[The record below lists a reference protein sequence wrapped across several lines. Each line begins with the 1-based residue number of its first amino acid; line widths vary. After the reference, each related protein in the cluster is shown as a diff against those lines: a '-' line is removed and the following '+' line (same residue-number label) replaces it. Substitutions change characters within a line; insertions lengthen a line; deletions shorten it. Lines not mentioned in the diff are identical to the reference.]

1 MGRAGRIELSASQG
15 WRYSALANAPRE
27 THLTARI
34 LTGQGLS
41 MSQSISGEA
50 ALADPLAAI
59 PQLETLLE
67 QHFGYSTFRPGQRE
81 VITRLLSGH
90 SAAAVFPTGGGKS
103 LCYQLPA
110 LLLDGLTLVV
120 SPLIALMKDQI
131 DALAARGIDAR
142 RLDSSLDAE
151 DHRALMADL
160 TAGRVPLLYVAPER
174 FNNERFRASL
184 EQLDIALF
192 AVDEAHC
199 ISEWG
204 HNFRPDYLKLAGAAR
219 AIGAR
224 AMLALTAT
232 ATDRV
237 LQDICDGF
245 EIASDDAIR
254 TSFYRP
260 NLTLRFTPVHA
271 AERDGQLIE
280 TLRSRSLGPTIVYVT
295 LQRTA
300 ERLAEQLSGAGF
312 EARAYHAGLEG
323 DRRAAV
329 QDEFLA
335 SDRMVVV
342 ATIAFGMGI
351 DKPDI
356 RYVYHYN
363 PPKSL
368 EHLAQEIGR
377 AGRDGLASTCELQI
391 CADDIPTLQNFVY
404 GDTPTRASVRS
415 LVAALVGGQEDTL
428 ALALTQVGNAHDMRP
443 LVVRTLL
450 TYLEL
455 DRYLEAMTPVY
466 DRFRYRPL
474 VSEDEILRR
483 LQDEP
488 RDLMQRLLAASKK
501 ARIWYTVH
509 AEKVATELGVPR
521 DRIVGALDWLANEK
535 LVELKA
541 EGVLHRYRRLR
552 SADVEALSD
561 DLYERALV
569 RERSELDR
577 LDSVLELATQD
588 SCQIQSLSRHFADP
602 EPSAPCGHCE
612 HCIGGP
618 IRLAPALARPLD
630 DETWAQLSHL
640 PGEHGALED
649 PRVFARFLCGIRSP
663 LLTRDKLTRHA
674 DFGRLAEVPFGQ
686 VMERAK

>member
-1 MGRAGRIELSASQG
+1 
-15 WRYSALANAPRE
+15 
-27 THLTARI
+27 
-34 LTGQGLS
+34 
-41 MSQSISGEA
+41 MSESISGEGASADSLSA
-50 ALADPLAAI
+50 AR
-59 PQLETLLE
+59 LEKLLE
-67 QHFGYSTFRPGQRE
+67 QHFGHSSFQPGQRE
-81 VITRLLSGH
+81 VITCLLAGR

-110 LLLDGLTLVV
+110 LVLDGLTLVV

-151 DHRALMADL
+151 AHRALMADL
-160 TAGRVPLLYVAPER
+160 TAGRVSLLYVAPER

-184 EQLDIALF
+184 EQLDIGLF

-219 AIGAR
+219 AIRAR
-224 AMLALTAT
+224 AVLALTAT

-237 LQDICDGF
+237 LEDIRSSF
-245 EIASDDAIR
+245 EIAPEDAIR
-254 TSFYRP
+254 TRFYRP

-271 AERDGQLIE
+271 AERDVQLIE
-280 TLRSRSLGPTIVYVT
+280 TLRSRPPGPTIVYVT

-300 ERLAEQLSGAGF
+300 ERVAERLCGAGF
-312 EARAYHAGLEG
+312 DARAYHAGLESE
-323 DRRAAV
+323 RRAAV
-329 QDEFLA
+329 QDAFLE
-335 SDRMVVV
+335 SDRMIVV

-356 RYVYHYN
+356 RSVYHYN

-377 AGRDGLASTCELQI
+377 AGRDGLTSICDLQI

-404 GDTPTRASVRS
+404 GDTPTRAAVYG
-415 LVAALVGGQEDTL
+415 LVTALLGGKQDTL
-428 ALALTQVGNAHDMRP
+428 ALALTQLGNEHDMRP

-455 DRYLEAMTPVY
+455 DGYLEAMTPVY

-474 VSEDEILRR
+474 VSEGEIFGR
-483 LQDEP
+483 LQEEP
-488 RDLMQRLLAASKK
+488 RDLMRRMLSASKK
-501 ARIWYTVH
+501 ARIWYTIHV
-509 AEKVATELGVPR
+509 EQVASQLGVPR
-521 DRIVGALDWLANEK
+521 DRIVKALDWLANEE
-535 LVELKA
+535 LVELRA

-552 SADVEALSD
+552 SADLETLSD

-577 LDSVLELATQD
+577 LDAVLDLATQE
-588 SCQIQSLSRHFADP
+588 SCQVQSLSRHFSDP
-602 EPSAPCGHCE
+602 EPEAPCGHCE
-612 HCIGGP
+612 HCIGGS
-618 IRLAPALARPLD
+618 IQLAPAAADPLD
-630 DETWAQLSHL
+630 DATWAQLSHL
-640 PGEHGALED
+640 PGEHDALAD

-663 LLTRDKLTRHA
+663 LLTRKKLTRHA
-674 DFGRLAEVPFGQ
+674 DFGRLAAVPFGQ
-686 VMERAK
+686 VMARASAEDSV